1 MSGAF
6 NQAEIYENNSS
17 IQKEDGQGII
27 KQMTPEKGDKIL
39 DLGCGTGY
47 FSKVL
52 ADIVGPEGKVIAIDP
67 NLERLQLAKEKY
79 PAGNLEYRQ
88 GTAENIPGT
97 DYDII
102 FSNYVIHWCKDKDQV
117 FHQVSQ
123 SLKKGGKFAFVV
135 VLNSK
140 ISTGP
145 AEFFSP
151 EFRRMY
157 IERLPT
163 CSVGDYLKT
172 ASAHNFKMV
181 YSKEGEYKDTF
192 KDASVFIEF
201 YKTHTNGEFGDEHF
215 NINAIKDHHGEG
227 EIPYSVPTF
236 HCILIKEE

>member
-1 MSGAF
+1 MSGVF
-6 NQAEIYENNSS
+6 NPAEVYENNSS
-17 IQKEDGQGII
+17 SQRKDGQNILERMAP
-27 KQMTPEKGDKIL
+27 KRGDKIL

-67 NLERLQLAKEKY
+67 NLERLQLAREKY
-79 PAGNLEYRQ
+79 PAGNLEYRL

-97 DYDII
+97 GLYDII
-102 FSNYVIHWCKDKDQV
+102 FANYVIHWCKDKDQV
-117 FHQVSQ
+117 FHQISR

-140 ISTGP
+140 ISTG
-145 AEFFSP
+145 FFSP
-151 EFRRMY
+151 EFYRMF
-157 IERLPT
+157 IERLPA
-163 CSVGDYLKT
+163 CSVGDYLKI

-181 YSKEGEYKDTF
+181 YSKEGEHKETF
-192 KDASVFIEF
+192 KDAPAFIEF
-201 YKTHTNGEFGDEHF
+201 YKMHTNGEFGDEHF
-215 NINAIKDHHGEG
+215 NISAIKEHHGKG